1 MVVVRVVTRGLIQ
14 GPNNHPAAMIR
25 TSDSVKMIVD
35 VSASTESMTTQ
46 ERVVIYISD
55 VVSLPILHFGSIDR
69 SYGRDH
75 TTPAKV
81 QLSVTYPTKRDNV
94 HHE

>member
-1 MVVVRVVTRGLIQ
+1 
-14 GPNNHPAAMIR
+14 
-25 TSDSVKMIVD
+25 
-35 VSASTESMTTQ
+35 MTTQ